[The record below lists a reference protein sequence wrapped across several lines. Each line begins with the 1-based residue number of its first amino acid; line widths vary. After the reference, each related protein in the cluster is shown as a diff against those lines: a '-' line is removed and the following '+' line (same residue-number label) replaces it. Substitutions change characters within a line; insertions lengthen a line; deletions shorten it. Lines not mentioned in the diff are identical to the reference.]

1 MTKLSRV
8 LMGCSIFALLPVI
21 ANAAGTYYTG
31 NYQSPQNRYTQ
42 KSYATSSG
50 TYTPGTTYRSNGYNN
65 SYNSNGYANTRYNQ
79 TTRTTQMRQQNQ
91 QPVAQV
97 QNAKKGFLLNAG
109 LSHQSAMWQ
118 FEMQDSSILH
128 YDNIGWNILDIG
140 GVYDFMAGNTPM
152 RIKAGLKYGMQAG
165 ESTMVDDDITNGGFL
180 IDSWQDT
187 DNSGNTVTFDYTG
200 NALSIGASKDGTMME
215 FNGGIGLTDFFKWG
229 KVKITPS
236 VGWRYLKYQLETS
249 NNYGNQIAGLSNI
262 NGCVQ
267 DGDQI
272 QCWPVIGFYDSTFEN
287 MSIPEFNYNFVESHG
302 LIVLD
307 VPGGA
312 SYADTLDTF
321 YWHQDGITH
330 SYEVAWSGPY
340 LGLDFD
346 YEINQNNA
354 VNAYVELG
362 LPSYTAT
369 GDQPYRI
376 DWQHPKSVED
386 KGGIGS
392 AFHFGAGAT
401 WTTALTDAVSLSVGL
416 TYDYYTVSD
425 ADATTYYN
433 PEYWTGVYNAALL
446 EYAVD
451 MYGSLTSYTSEQ
463 LSQAEQAMLNGGT
476 FDGRTFIPDPTAQE
490 IDAVRANGWEDTTD
504 GIIES
509 FYKSMGI
516 RVGLTAKF

>member
-1 MTKLSRV
+1 MTRLSRA
-8 LMGCSIFALLPVI
+8 LLGCSVFALLPAI
-21 ANAAGTYYTG
+21 ASAAGTYYTG

-42 KSYATSSG
+42 KSYATNSG

-65 SYNSNGYANTRYNQ
+65 GYTNSRYSQ
-79 TTRTTQMRQQNQ
+79 TTRTTQTRQQNA
-91 QPVAQV
+91 QPVAKS
-97 QNAKKGFLLNAG
+97 NGAKKGFMLNAG

-128 YDNIGWNILDIG
+128 YDNVGWNVLDVNG
-140 GVYDFMAGNTPM
+140 AYDFMLGGTAL
-152 RIKAGLKYGMQAG
+152 RVKAGLKYGMQAG

-180 IDSWQDT
+180 IDAWDGE
-187 DNSGNTVTFDYTG
+187 DVNGNTVNFEYSG
-200 NALSIGASKDGTMME
+200 NALSIGTSKDGSMME
-215 FNGGIGLTDFFKWG
+215 FSGGLGLTDFIKWG

-236 VGWRYLKYQLETS
+236 IGWRYLKYTLETS
-249 NNYGNQIAGLSNI
+249 NNYGNQIASLSNI
-262 NGCVQ
+262 SGCIQ
-267 DGDQI
+267 DGDQT
-272 QCWPVIGFYDSTFEN
+272 QCWPVIGFYDAAFEN
-287 MSIPEFNYNFVESHG
+287 MEVPEFNYDYVDSHG
-302 LIVLD
+302 VIVLD

-312 SYADTLDTF
+312 AYADTLDTF

-330 SYEVAWSGPY
+330 SYDVVWSGPY

-354 VNAYVELG
+354 VNAYLELG

-401 WTTALTDAVSLSVGL
+401 WTTALTDAVSLSVGV

-425 ADATTYYN
+425 ADATTYYD
-433 PEYWTGVYNAALL
+433 PAYWTSIYNGTLL
-446 EYAVD
+446 QYATE
-451 MYGSLTSYTSEQ
+451 MFGSLDSYTSEQ
-463 LSQAEQAMLNGGT
+463 LSQAENAMLKGGT
-476 FDGRTFIPDPTAQE
+476 IDGKTYVANPTALE
-490 IDAVRANGWEDTTD
+490 IDAVRANGWEDTAD

-516 RVGLTAKF
+516 RVGLNARF